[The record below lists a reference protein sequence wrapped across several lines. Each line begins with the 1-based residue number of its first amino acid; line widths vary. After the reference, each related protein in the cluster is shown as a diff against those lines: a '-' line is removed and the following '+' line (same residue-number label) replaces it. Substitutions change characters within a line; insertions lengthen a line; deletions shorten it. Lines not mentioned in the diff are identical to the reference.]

1 MVFLGTEQGS
11 DPRRL
16 LVGVLGAEPEE
27 KWRDLKASTKSDT
40 SRGGVN
46 EGGVTKDR
54 RRLGPIDINLPSEI
68 QLTVFYLVFSLAN
81 QSIIFIS
88 YLNKIL
94 FVNSFPS

>member
-1 MVFLGTEQGS
+1 MVFLGTEQGN

-16 LVGVLGAEPEE
+16 LVGVLGAEPE

-54 RRLGPIDINLPSEI
+54 RRLSTGDINLPSEI
-68 QLTVFYLVFSLAN
+68 QFADFILSSVSQINRSFS
-81 QSIIFIS
+81 S
-88 YLNKIL
+88 L
-94 FVNSFPS
+94 F